1 MKSASSATNDHN
13 GPPPAAPNI
22 TRFRHLSGPRQ
33 ALLRL
38 FQTINF
44 GHVDGL
50 EVRGGEPVFNPAPL
64 VFVELKLDA
73 EDRPRDEHNVKT
85 FDLRA
90 EVIRLLTELDRLS
103 NGTIER
109 IDIRYGIPRRMI
121 VEARS
126 QEVVQ

>member
-1 MKSASSATNDHN
+1 MDSRCAAASRSLT
-13 GPPPAAPNI
+13 
-22 TRFRHLSGPRQ
+22 
-33 ALLRL
+33 
-38 FQTINF
+38 
-44 GHVDGL
+44 
-50 EVRGGEPVFNPAPL
+50 PL
-64 VFVELKLDA
+64 PSCSSSLKLDA
-73 EDRPRDEHNVKT
+73 EDRPRDEHNVNT

-90 EVIRLLTELDRLS
+90 EVIRLLTELDRLG